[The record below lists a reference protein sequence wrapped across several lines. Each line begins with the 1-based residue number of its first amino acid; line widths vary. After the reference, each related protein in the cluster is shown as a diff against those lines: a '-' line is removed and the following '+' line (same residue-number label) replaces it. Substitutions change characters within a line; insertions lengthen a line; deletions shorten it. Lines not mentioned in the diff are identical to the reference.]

1 MRKCKTC
8 GKQLEKNEK
17 RFCKTCKEFHQYR
30 YPKRQLKKVLKEY
43 DQWKTPRAL
52 GVLARCDGFVLDKLI
67 RDLISLGYVVTYQ
80 SLIVSTCRIA
90 QKNLSNSHVCINSTG
105 KVKEYLPC

>member
-80 SLIVSTCRIA
+80 SLIVLEFRSFTYKLLLKSFYTCIFIF
-90 QKNLSNSHVCINSTG
+90 NFNDFH
-105 KVKEYLPC
+105 